1 MAYTVYKNTTTV
13 LTTIEVGETDDQSCS
28 LTLIGKNVNNYG
40 EYVNQNFV
48 DLLSNFAGTTQPEVP
63 LEGQIWY
70 DSQNKRIYVYEGAGF
85 EPIYGADVQ
94 PAEPVAASIGDLWFK
109 DTTDQL
115 YVFDGTSHKL
125 IGPSVS
131 PGLGKFGIE
140 PVPFNVFD
148 FNSSPRQ
155 RHTPSLIYSYG
166 RYIGLIST
174 TTFVLEPSTSSVI
187 LNEDSTFKIEKGLNI
202 FEDLNVKG
210 DLYINQVN
218 INLLP
223 KKYLSAYYDIT
234 RFGSIETLSTETN
247 LRRYNAANSAISN
260 VLGKMFT
267 TNDVER
273 YSLSSEVTVACD
285 FTEMVTATYVTS
297 TVDTGSTVIVLTTTS
312 NISAGAIVQGS
323 DVFPVGTIVE
333 VVSATSVVLNLP
345 TIGTVPAGTP
355 ISFNRVTTQPR
366 LFRLESVDPNS
377 NQWKPYEIYTR
388 SLLNWEGTMT
398 VTNTVTSTI
407 TVEGIQTGFF
417 AGLQIEFTGGKP
429 QPTIGLTTVSNTVT
443 NLTTTNLELQTQGL
457 GVATS
462 GTEKV
467 IFNAHVIPFI
477 ATYTNIVP

>member
-70 DSQNKRIYVYEGAGF
+70 DSQNKRIYVYEGTGF

-115 YVFDGTSHKL
+115 YIFDGTSHKL

-148 FNSSPRQ
+148 FNSGARQ
-155 RHTPSLIYSYG
+155 TPSLIYSYG

-174 TTFVLEPSTSSVI
+174 TSFLLSPTTSSVL
-187 LNEDSTFKIEKGLNI
+187 LNENSSYQIQKGLNI
-202 FEDLNVKG
+202 FEDINVKG
-210 DLYINQVN
+210 DLYIDQVN
-218 INLLP
+218 INVLP

-234 RFGSIETLSTETN
+234 RFGSTGESSTATN
-247 LRRYNAANSAISN
+247 LRRYDTANRAISN

-273 YSLSSEVTVACD
+273 YSLNSEVMVACD
-285 FTEMVTATYVTS
+285 FTEMVTATSITS
-297 TVDTGSTVIVLTTTS
+297 IVNTGSTVLVLNTTS

-345 TIGTVPAGTP
+345 TIGTVPVGTP
-355 ISFNRVTTQPR
+355 ISFNTVTTQSR
-366 LFRLESVDPNS
+366 LFRLESVDSNS
-377 NQWKPYEIYTR
+377 NQWEPYEIYTSSFTGR
-388 SLLNWEGTMT
+388 EGNMT

-407 TVEGIQTGFF
+407 TVQGTQTGFF
-417 AGLQIEFTGGKP
+417 TGLQLEFISGVG
-429 QPTIGLTTVSNTVT
+429 QPTIGLTTVSNIIV
-443 NLTTTNLELQTQGL
+443 NSSNTTTNLVLQTQGL
-457 GVATS
+457 GVAGSVT
-462 GTEKV
+462 
-467 IFNAHVIPFI
+467 FNAHVIPFI
-477 ATYTNIVP
+477 ATYTNIVL